1 MHAAPAGAEP
11 FEKRGNFAARH
22 GLRAA
27 ASDIVQK
34 IVRGADLIGR
44 FPPFFSLHTLPLVRE
59 GNAGEQREEFRA
71 RNALFRLVGAVRIAV
86 DLCAEIIDL
95 LICPMRVGYV
105 GVVRR
110 ADCRAE
116 QQRRKDQKQ
125 DVTYFHVKLPSL
137 SVPPDAAA
145 LLHRQALFR

>member
-1 MHAAPAGAEP
+1 MR
-11 FEKRGNFAARH
+11 F
-22 GLRAA
+22 
-27 ASDIVQK
+27 
-34 IVRGADLIGR
+34 ADLVGR
-44 FPPFFSLHTLPLVRE
+44 FPPVHALLRLPLGRE
-59 GNAGEQREEFRA
+59 SDAGKERKEFRT
-71 RNALFRLVGAVRIAV
+71 RDSLFRFVGAIRIAG

-105 GVVRR
+105 GVFRR

-137 SVPPDAAA
+137 SVPPNAAA